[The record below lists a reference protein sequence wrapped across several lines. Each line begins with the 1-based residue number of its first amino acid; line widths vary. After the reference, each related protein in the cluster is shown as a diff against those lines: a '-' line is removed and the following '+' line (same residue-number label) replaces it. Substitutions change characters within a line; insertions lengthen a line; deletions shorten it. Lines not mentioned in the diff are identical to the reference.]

1 MKKEEFEY
9 KIQEKKET
17 IQEDPLKIL
26 SEENKKIYNQGL
38 KCV

>member
-1 MKKEEFEY
+1 MKKEESEY
-9 KIQEKKET
+9 KIQEKQET
-17 IQEDPLKIL
+17 IKEDPMKYL